1 VFTVILLSIVITI
14 ANKSAVIIT
23 PVSGVIVFGIKRDVV
38 ILTNITK
45 SIDVITKNESSFS
58 ILLYV
63 GLKIKIYFNSMNIF
77 NPVLGKE
84 TIELSEI
91 KVDKMNNTSS
101 WNDKIENTVLSI
113 GKSSKSYKHMHMTY
127 AQQTSR
133 MYSICTIIGICL
145 GPLAGI
151 ISTVSAS
158 LHPKEDPTF
167 SIIIAVLSSMS
178 GIVVAIIKFGNYEEL
193 SSSHKTTAAKYTSLE
208 SNVRRQLALYR
219 DDRIHAKTYLAWIG
233 SSFDEL
239 FMASPLIPEKI
250 QKEYSTNAQ
259 KVGLFVPNPYKST
272 ININKKYEND
282 TIKSIVNNE
291 EIEINR
297 LQAVLNT
304 EESSPML
311 EVRTIKRTTT
321 LAQFPELSKYSDG
334 QMAYEMS
341 RMMLGLK

>member
-1 VFTVILLSIVITI
+1 
-14 ANKSAVIIT
+14 
-23 PVSGVIVFGIKRDVV
+23 
-38 ILTNITK
+38 
-45 SIDVITKNESSFS
+45 
-58 ILLYV
+58 
-63 GLKIKIYFNSMNIF
+63 MNTF

-91 KVDKMNNTSS
+91 KVDKMDNPAS
-101 WNDKIENTVLSI
+101 WNDKIENTVLAI

-133 MYSICTIIGICL
+133 MYSIYTIIGICI

-158 LHPKEDPTF
+158 LHPEEDPIF
-167 SIIIAVLSSMS
+167 SIIVAVLSAMS
-178 GIVVAIIKFGNYEEL
+178 GIIVAIIKFGNYEEL

-219 DDRIHAKTYLAWIG
+219 DDRIPAKTYLAWVG
-233 SSFDEL
+233 LSFDEL

-250 QKEYSTNAQ
+250 QKDYSTNAEN
-259 KVGLFVPNPYKST
+259 VGSFVPTPYKST
-272 ININKKYEND
+272 ININKKYEEE
-282 TIKSIVNNE
+282 TIKSIINNDK
-291 EIEINR
+291 IKINR
-297 LQAVLNT
+297 SYIGDLKIDET
-304 EESSPML
+304 SPIL
-311 EVRTIKRTTT
+311 EVRTIKRTTG

-334 QMAYEMS
+334 QMAYQMS